1 MSQEAGDGPDVA
13 GRSVEAAVDAVL
25 AEDDSRNRESVRA
38 ALETVAED
46 GVVSDASI
54 ESALGE
60 LAKVVSTPETRVE
73 FATMELSE
81 AKETAEAEG
90 VADLDT
96 VRARIGAY
104 ESRLESVEGEIG
116 ALGPRLREVVDRH
129 GGGASAYEV
138 ATSIRELENEADELH
153 YAADELQV
161 ELEEFG
167 RWLAD
172 PGTRHD
178 EFEAELEAVEASL
191 GGLTGTVEDL
201 AAAVGTNGKADA
213 DTDDADTDDEDT
225 DDEDNGDEDAIAPGL
240 PADPAVVWAD
250 ARLRTRV
257 TALLLADL
265 RAELADLRA
274 WPDGA
279 GSEGNRARLEEL
291 DDRLGELEARRRGLR
306 ERLEDLSRPAWT
318 GRFGDRLDE
327 FEAAMD
333 GFEPPV
339 SWGEVDAEL
348 ERYRDGIEPT
358 D

>member
-1 MSQEAGDGPDVA
+1 MSQGDGSDGPDA
-13 GRSVEAAVDAVL
+13 GRPVETAVDAVL
-25 AEDDSRNRESVRA
+25 AEDDSRDRESVRA

-73 FATMELSE
+73 FAAMELSE

-96 VRARIGAY
+96 VRARVEAY
-104 ESRLESVEGEIG
+104 ESRLESVEEEIG
-116 ALGPRLREVVDRH
+116 ELGPRLRAVVDRRNE
-129 GGGASAYEV
+129 GANTYEV
-138 ATSIRELENEADELH
+138 ATAVHELETEANDLH
-153 YAADELQV
+153 YTADELQV

-201 AAAVGTNGKADA
+201 TAAEGERDA
-213 DTDDADTDDEDT
+213 AGEDAAGDDE
-225 DDEDNGDEDAIAPGL
+225 GDGTGEDATTPDL
-240 PADPAVVWAD
+240 PADPSVVWAD

-257 TALLLADL
+257 TGLLLADL

-279 GSEGNRARLEEL
+279 ESGGDRGRLGKL
-291 DDRLGELEARRRGLR
+291 KDRLGELEERRRTLSD
-306 ERLEDLSRPAWT
+306 RLDDLSRPAWT
-318 GRFGDRLDE
+318 ERFGDRLDE

-339 SWGEVDAEL
+339 SWGEVEAEL

>member
-1 MSQEAGDGPDVA
+1 MSQEAGDGPDVT
-13 GRSVEAAVDAVL
+13 GLSVEEAVDAVL
-25 AEDDSRNRESVRA
+25 AEDDSRDRESVRA

-46 GVVSDASI
+46 GVVSDASVD
-54 ESALGE
+54 SALGE

-73 FATMELSE
+73 FAAMELSE

-96 VRARIGAY
+96 VRARVEAY
-104 ESRLESVEGEIG
+104 ESRLESVEEEIG
-116 ALGPRLREVVDRH
+116 ELGPGLRAVVDRH
-129 GGGASAYEV
+129 GAGANAYEV
-138 ATSIRELENEADELH
+138 ATGIREVETEADDLH

-161 ELEEFG
+161 EVEEFG
-167 RWLAD
+167 RWLTD

-178 EFEAELEAVEASL
+178 EFEEQLEAVEASL
-191 GGLTGTVEDL
+191 DGLSGTVEDL
-201 AAAVGTNGKADA
+201 AAVEGEGDA
-213 DTDDADTDDEDT
+213 AGEDATGGDDEGGAAVSD
-225 DDEDNGDEDAIAPGL
+225 L
-240 PADPAVVWAD
+240 PADPGVVWAD

-279 GSEGNRARLEEL
+279 GSEGDRARLEEF
-291 DDRLGELEARRRGLR
+291 DDRLEALEERCQGLR
-306 ERLEDLSRPAWT
+306 ERLDGLARPAWT
-318 GRFGDRLDE
+318 ERFGDRLDE

-339 SWGEVDAEL
+339 SWGEVEAEL
-348 ERYRDGIEPT
+348 ERHQDVIEPT